1 MIMMVSEGDNKET
14 KLKNMLFLSSF
25 CCSSIV
31 FMKDENERS
40 YVAIFSLATPYS
52 HFLLVLPNHVYKV
65 TFIWNV
71 INMVL
76 VLNRREM
83 LNICKQKALN
93 AKKKA
98 GPFK

>member
-25 CCSSIV
+25 GCSSIV

-65 TFIWNV
+65 TFIWKL
-71 INMVL
+71 INMVM
-76 VLNRREM
+76 VLKRREM
-83 LNICKQKALN
+83 LDIS
-93 AKKKA
+93 
-98 GPFK
+98 